1 MESLGRSTVSDAS
14 YDAMIELLDNPAFAV
29 PFAARH
35 RVSARRPK
43 P

>member
-1 MESLGRSTVSDAS
+1 MEPLGRRAVDDSS

-35 RVSARRPK
+35 RVSARRP
-43 P
+43 